1 MSWQDENPIIGK
13 KTSIDEDNPKVDLPV
28 TNFFPTYS
36 RQGEILTGATS
47 GFEALN
53 ESMDLSA
60 NQINN
65 MNFGTRNN
73 VGEEVGG
80 MSAALYGIKK
90 GIDFTAKLPTPQGK
104 AAKVLNTAIPFA
116 SGVVSSWVGGAVGDT
131 LQSVAQGDINRY
143 GWGAALDSAWA
154 AGNRQ
159 AIYEALGQ
167 AGFSVIGKGIK
178 MAKGQPYDDIEY
190 IQKVINASDGQLTA
204 SQVVDGQLLDT
215 VEGLTEAAWG
225 GSGLRQQRLTNAN
238 AIDNY
243 VNNYS
248 ATFLNAASNLS
259 IKQQGRIYN
268 KAIDVATNQHKTLG
282 GDMFK
287 QLDQLYEETYK
298 KTKSVVQ
305 KPLEAGDTG
314 FDRYKMLNTTATVT
328 TKELI
333 QPVSTKPLKD
343 WAKNELK
350 KIKGAESVNK
360 DWRYKEME
368 NILKMDDRISFAV
381 AQETRSSYLANL
393 RKFENKDL
401 TTYNPK
407 DAGAIKAL
415 SSKLDQALETA
426 AKDTQSDEFYEQ
438 YRASNKF
445 WKTGKE
451 NLQNK
456 FMAGLIL
463 KDPEQVGQQI
473 FKTGNQSDIQRA
485 RIALRYAQKIT
496 KGTPEAI
503 NFDKTWQT
511 MQAGYLKNVLG
522 GATDTTATQLTQA
535 GTQKI
540 TQGVAQDVASREM
553 NITNLKKMFVP
564 NTPANETFKAAFT
577 KTQRQ
582 SIKRFISAVE
592 AAQKRPQGAGSFM
605 VTVGQAGLV
614 ISAVTLGD
622 APIAAGAI
630 GGLTIAPYVLS
641 KLLTNP
647 TAVRYLAQGMNT
659 NVYTKSAGGL
669 TTKLI
674 ALATGVGE
682 EQYREFQ

>member
-28 TNFFPTYS
+28 TSYFPTYS
-36 RQGEILTGATS
+36 KTGEVLTGATS
-47 GFEALN
+47 GFESLN

-65 MNFGTRNN
+65 MKFGTRNN
-73 VGEEVGG
+73 YGEEIGG
-80 MSAALYGIKK
+80 MSAAIYGVKK
-90 GIDFTAKLPTPQGK
+90 SLDFVSKLPTPQTN
-104 AAKVLNTAIPFA
+104 AAKALNYAIPFA
-116 SGVVSSWVGGAVGDT
+116 SGVVSSWVGGATGDT
-131 LQSVAQGDINRY
+131 LQSLAQGDVNRY
-143 GWGAALDSAWA
+143 GWAESLDSAWA

-167 AGFSVIGKGIK
+167 AGFSIIGKGIK
-178 MAKGQPYDDIEY
+178 MAKGEPYDDIEY
-190 IQKVINASDGQLTA
+190 IQKIINASDGQLTA

-225 GSGLRQQRLTNAN
+225 GTALRKQRLNNAN

-243 VNNYS
+243 VNGF
-248 ATFLNAASNLS
+248 ADTFLDASTNLS
-259 IKQQGRIYN
+259 IKKQGRLYN
-268 KAIDVATNQHKTLG
+268 KAIDVATTQHKNLSS
-282 GDMFK
+282 DMFE

-298 KTKSVVQ
+298 KTKTVVK
-305 KPLEAGDTG
+305 KPLRPEDPG
-314 FDRYKMLNTTATVT
+314 FDSYKMLHTTEVITN
-328 TKELI
+328 KELI
-333 QPVSTKPLKD
+333 QPVSTLSLKK
-343 WAKNELK
+343 WAKKELK
-350 KIKGAESVNK
+350 KIEGAKSVNR
-360 DWRYKEME
+360 DWRIKEME
-368 NILKMDDRISFAV
+368 NILKMDDRISFSV

-407 DAGAIKAL
+407 DAGAIKVI
-415 SSKLDQALETA
+415 SGKLDEALESA
-426 AKDTQSDEFYEQ
+426 AKETQSDEFYEQ
-438 YRASNKF
+438 FRLSNQFYR
-445 WKTGKE
+445 TGKE

-456 FMAGLIL
+456 FMSGLIL
-463 KDPEQVGQQI
+463 KNPEQIGQQI
-473 FKTGNQSDIQRA
+473 FKTGNQTEIQKA

-496 KGTPEAI
+496 KGTPKAV

-511 MQAGYLKNVLG
+511 MQAGYLKNLLG

-535 GTQKI
+535 GTEKLA
-540 TQGVAQDVASREM
+540 QGVSQDVARREM

-577 KTQRQ
+577 KNQRQ

-630 GGLTIAPYVLS
+630 GGLTVAPYMLA

-659 NVYTKSAGGL
+659 NVYSKSAGGL
-669 TTKLI
+669 TTKLM
-674 ALATGVGE
+674 AFATGVGE